1 MAISIILPE
10 KVDYILYQY
19 GLVYAVM
26 VEIFWE
32 AWRNIVVEMGAAE
45 GLKPAKSMRID
56 TKMCSYMQLSSSKS
70 T

>member
-26 VEIFWE
+26 VEIF
-32 AWRNIVVEMGAAE
+32 
-45 GLKPAKSMRID
+45 
-56 TKMCSYMQLSSSKS
+56 
-70 T
+70 